1 MYVDDQAQYYK
12 CWYLSFGFFPRMWQI
27 KIMKNQSNA
36 GDIMQ
41 EWVFFLKENRPHT
54 KAIMIWLG
62 GGNVSKLVQVV
73 H

>member
-1 MYVDDQAQYYK
+1 
-12 CWYLSFGFFPRMWQI
+12 MWQI

-62 GGNVSKLVQVV
+62 GGNVSKLVQVGSTLKKKKLHIIV
-73 H
+73 ISQKED